1 MQYCVPVIGATMRR
15 PLILFAVLLLSA
27 CQEATGPGKLVATA
41 IGVPPGW
48 FGGGSAGYTIGQ
60 TAETHSGD
68 RAAFISGEPGVT
80 GFASMGQTI
89 SVEGL
94 RGKRVRWSGWLKT
107 RKLTTTVAGLWVRAD
122 GPQGTVAFD
131 NMTWAAPDMA
141 GDHDWRQMAVVIDVP
156 QTALGITLGLLLN
169 GSGVLVADDLSL
181 EEVPTTVAVTNPD
194 FVATPNSNADSAS
207 VAATYA
213 SARDTPLNV
222 DFEAG
227 GEPTDESIT
236 WLKSHLVP
244 LTSASTSAPAS
255 ELDALNTMI
264 GTARIV
270 GLGEATHGTSQ
281 FFSLKD
287 RILRHLV
294 QNMGFTRFAIEA
306 TSPEADEVNR
316 YVLGESTTPP
326 ATLIGNLYF
335 WTVDAQEV
343 VEMVD
348 WMRSYNTTVEPSQR
362 VQFLGFDMQY
372 PGASID
378 SVEAFIAR
386 VDPANTSYVG
396 TRIDCIRPYRNVGSH
411 FSKARSGYTVA
422 STETKAACAAALAE
436 VSALLASTPSYEA
449 AEPAHFQAV
458 LHASRMVQQFESM
471 IAPPSTTASSF
482 ARDKAMAENVEWILD
497 QAGSDAKIVLWAH
510 NGHVTKSGVTMGG
523 LLHQAYGNAYVNVG
537 FTFGAGG
544 FNAVGPPQNLVSLWN
559 ISYITPGSL
568 EQYFSLTGTSFALF
582 DARQIASGGAA
593 ASRLGQP
600 LLMRSI
606 GSTYNPAAASNFFQ
620 LTVLP
625 RDYDLVAWVAQAN
638 ASTLL
643 R

>member
-1 MQYCVPVIGATMRR
+1 MRR
-15 PLILFAVLLLSA
+15 PLILSALVLLSA
-27 CQEATGPGKLVATA
+27 CNEVAAPDKLVATS
-41 IGVPPGW
+41 IGSPPGW
-48 FGGGSAGYTIGQ
+48 FGGGAAGYTIGQ

-80 GFASMGQTI
+80 SFASIGQTI
-89 SVEGL
+89 SIEGV

-107 RKLTTTVAGLWVRAD
+107 RQLTTSVAGLWIRAD
-122 GPQGTVAFD
+122 GPQGTIAFD
-131 NMTWAAPDMA
+131 NMTWAAPDMN
-141 GDHDWRQMAVVIDVP
+141 GDHDWREMAVVIDVP
-156 QTALGITLGLLLN
+156 ETALGITLGLLLH
-169 GSGVLVADDLSL
+169 GSGVLVADDLAF
-181 EEVPTTVAVTNPD
+181 EEVPTSVALTNPT
-194 FVATPNSNADSAS
+194 FVPTPNPNADSAV

-213 SARDTPLNV
+213 GAGDTPLNM

-227 GEPTDESIT
+227 AEPTDESIA

-255 ELDALNTMI
+255 ELNALNAMI
-264 GTARIV
+264 GNARIV
-270 GLGEATHGTSQ
+270 GLGEATHGTSE

-294 QNMGFTRFAIEA
+294 ENMGFTRFAIEA
-306 TSPEADEVNR
+306 TAPEADEVNR
-316 YVLGESTTPP
+316 YVLGESNTPP

-348 WMRSYNTTVEPSQR
+348 WMRSYNATVAPAQR

-378 SVEAFIAR
+378 SVEAFVAR
-386 VDPANTSYVG
+386 VDPAKASYID
-396 TRIDCIRPYRNVGSH
+396 TRIDCIRPYRNVGPL
-411 FSKARSGYTVA
+411 FSKARSVYAGA
-422 STETKAACAAALAE
+422 STEAKAACAAALAE

-458 LHASRMVQQFESM
+458 LHASRMIQQFESM
-471 IAPPSTTASSF
+471 IAPQSTTASFF
-482 ARDKAMAENVEWILD
+482 ARDKAMAENVQWILD
-497 QAGSDAKIVLWAH
+497 QAGTDAKIVLWAH
-510 NGHVTKSGVTMGG
+510 NAHVTNYGSTMGG
-523 LLHQAYGNAYVNVG
+523 LLRKTYGNAYLSVG
-537 FTFGAGG
+537 FTFGTGG
-544 FNAVGPPQNLVSLWN
+544 FNAVGGSQNLLSIWSVTS
-559 ISYITPGSL
+559 ITSGSL
-568 EQYFSLTGTSFALF
+568 EQYFTRAGKPFALF
-582 DARQIASGGAA
+582 DARQISSGGAA
-593 ASRLGQP
+593 AARLGQP

-620 LTVLP
+620 LVVLP
-625 RDYDLVAWVAQAN
+625 RDYDLVAWVAEAN
-638 ASTLL
+638 QSTLL